1 MRTADILTRQD
12 ITRHEISLGA
22 LNGRNMINTDI
33 DPLRFQEV
41 TLKQYIVD
49 YLDIPNMKE

>member
-1 MRTADILTRQD
+1 MRTADILTKQD